1 MSKELIIFDMDG
13 TLVDSSVTIS
23 NAINHVRS
31 NLSLPQMDHD
41 RIIAKINDQTIAP
54 ARYFYEAD
62 RFEPYHEAWFS
73 QYYTLHHAKELML
86 YEGISGLLEDLKTNG
101 FKLAVATNAYRRS
114 TIESLKHLDI
124 YDLFDAVACADD
136 VSRGKPSPDMLFKI
150 LDELE
155 IVANDA
161 LFVGDGSRDQMASQK
176 ASIEYL
182 MVNWGFSEYE
192 DALHN
197 IDALKQVL
205 LPRQ

>member
-41 RIIAKINDQTIAP
+41 HIIAKINDHTIVP

-62 RFEPYHEAWFS
+62 RFEPYHEALFS

-86 YEGISGLLEDLKTNG
+86 YEGIGGLLEDLKTNG

-124 YDLFDAVACADD
+124 YDLFDTIACADD
-136 VSRGKPSPDMLFKI
+136 VNRGKPSPDMLFKI

-161 LFVGDGSRDQMASQK
+161 FFVGDGSRDQMASQK

-192 DALHN
+192 DALHSV
-197 IDALKQVL
+197 DALRQVL
-205 LPRQ
+205 FI